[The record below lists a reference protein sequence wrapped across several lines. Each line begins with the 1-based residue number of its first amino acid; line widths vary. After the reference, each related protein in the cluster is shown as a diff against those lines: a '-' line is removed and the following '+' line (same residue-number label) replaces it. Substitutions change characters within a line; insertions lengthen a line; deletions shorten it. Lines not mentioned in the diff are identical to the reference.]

1 MPKILR
7 VAGEVDGWCT
17 KCRFVLNHRIV
28 SLKNGKAHQVE
39 CLTCRTQHLWRPNAP
54 GQKSAAP
61 SGSGRS
67 EGSPSAAPR
76 AKATR
81 GTRVTP
87 TMLREQQ
94 WEKAIL
100 GHAVNEFKS
109 YAVGGS
115 FREGDLLR
123 HKKFGE
129 GVVTRVIDTHKVEV
143 LFRDEARTLAQSMS

>member
-54 GQKSAAP
+54 GQKAAAA
-61 SGSGRS
+61 SGSGLSGSSHS
-67 EGSPSAAPR
+67 EPTGP
-76 AKATR
+76 KATR
-81 GTRVTP
+81 ASRVTP
-87 TMLREQQ
+87 TMRREQQ

-109 YAVGGS
+109 YAVGAS
-115 FREGDLLR
+115 FHEGDLLR

-129 GVVTRVIDTHKVEV
+129 GVVTRVIDAHKVEV
-143 LFRDEARTLAQSMS
+143 LFRDEARTLAQSMT